1 MTKICFKDKVLYR
14 RLLYTLL
21 VIALFRFGCALTVPF
36 VDLSQFSNVFA
47 EYQML
52 SYLNLVSGGALE
64 NMSVFAIGISAS
76 IQTSC
81 LLFFAQMIYPPFQER
96 MRTDKKGQKNIIG
109 ILRTVLSFS
118 MSLSAYAALRSYG
131 ALVYDTGIEGFFAA
145 MVIVFLFAAGAQVSV
160 LLAKQ
165 IDCYGLG
172 NGTSV
177 ILFVGIVSQRTQFIA
192 FWNTFVL
199 ALQSRD
205 MASIVGV
212 VLIIAIIIASTI
224 LIVVMHGAEQKIAVH
239 YSTKAKAQLNAYIP
253 IKFMS
258 GGAMPLIYASI
269 MLSLFWA
276 IVQNIVNH
284 ISWLQHAPIVL
295 QNAFLTNSWL
305 YCLVY
310 LFFIFYY
317 QQFFTEVQ
325 LDTTIISNYLRRNGG
340 VLAQVRAGEE
350 TVDYLNKTVRFC
362 TLVGSAMLS
371 LIALLPIVA
380 EQVIG
385 ISFPITGT
393 SLLLVCSIIMEVIKE
408 IRSYQLI
415 SQQSRILI

>member
-165 IDCYGLG
+165 IDCY
-172 NGTSV
+172 
-177 ILFVGIVSQRTQFIA
+177 
-192 FWNTFVL
+192 
-199 ALQSRD
+199 
-205 MASIVGV
+205 
-212 VLIIAIIIASTI
+212 
-224 LIVVMHGAEQKIAVH
+224 
-239 YSTKAKAQLNAYIP
+239 
-253 IKFMS
+253 
-258 GGAMPLIYASI
+258 
-269 MLSLFWA
+269 
-276 IVQNIVNH
+276 
-284 ISWLQHAPIVL
+284 
-295 QNAFLTNSWL
+295 
-305 YCLVY
+305 
-310 LFFIFYY
+310 
-317 QQFFTEVQ
+317 
-325 LDTTIISNYLRRNGG
+325 
-340 VLAQVRAGEE
+340 
-350 TVDYLNKTVRFC
+350 
-362 TLVGSAMLS
+362 
-371 LIALLPIVA
+371 
-380 EQVIG
+380 
-385 ISFPITGT
+385 
-393 SLLLVCSIIMEVIKE
+393 
-408 IRSYQLI
+408 
-415 SQQSRILI
+415 